1 MKRIYHFIAAV
12 LVTLLPLASC
22 NKVTPDVGGD
32 DVETPEV
39 VAPTVTLTAGEAS
52 DNSLTFVLTPKDAQ
66 AARYAVYQAG
76 EALPTV
82 EELMTPASGKAG
94 TPADPTV
101 ADTYTVTGLEY
112 ATEYTVVAA
121 ASNSAGYSEL
131 VTLNMTTAVP
141 VPAVTLSL
149 VSVSYDRVEFKLSTL
164 NASKAAYVVLEESEN
179 VPTAANVIVNGT
191 EVDAAEA
198 TYVAAGLASSTSY
211 KVVAAALDVNG
222 GNPVLSEALSFTTEE
237 RVFVA
242 PSIGDFYYSDGT
254 WGAELDAA
262 KEPIG
267 IVFYIG
273 AATEFGDSQSYYKVK
288 DGSSPM
294 GEIHG
299 YAIALN
305 DADPEFVNQYD
316 VVEDGVWWS
325 FWDGS
330 ASPTGVSIEVDDF
343 LGYTNT
349 IAIQQNCIM
358 LKKEFAN
365 SEDSYPAAYCATRGY
380 EEVCPAPAQS
390 SGWFLPSAYQ
400 LQYIWDQVYFNNSGN
415 LKGWL
420 ENSFSALGDKATPL
434 YRADAEYWSSTE
446 VIDSSAHTYRA
457 YYVSFD
463 ERQFQAGFVAWYNKN
478 YQMDVRSVL
487 VF

>member
-149 VSVSYDRVEFKLSTL
+149 VSVSYDRVEFKLSTV

-273 AATEFGDSQSYYKVK
+273 AATEFGDSQSYY
-288 DGSSPM
+288 P
-294 GEIHG
+294 IF
-299 YAIALN
+299 
-305 DADPEFVNQYD
+305 P
-316 VVEDGVWWS
+316 
-325 FWDGS
+325 
-330 ASPTGVSIEVDDF
+330 
-343 LGYTNT
+343 
-349 IAIQQNCIM
+349 
-358 LKKEFAN
+358 
-365 SEDSYPAAYCATRGY
+365 
-380 EEVCPAPAQS
+380 
-390 SGWFLPSAYQ
+390 PS
-400 LQYIWDQVYFNNSGN
+400 
-415 LKGWL
+415 
-420 ENSFSALGDKATPL
+420 SALVVH
-434 YRADAEYWSSTE
+434 RW
-446 VIDSSAHTYRA
+446 
-457 YYVSFD
+457 
-463 ERQFQAGFVAWYNKN
+463 
-478 YQMDVRSVL
+478 
-487 VF
+487 

>member
-149 VSVSYDRVEFKLSTL
+149 VSVSYDRVEFKLSLSLIVKFQHSGCYSYHDGPPLNEVFPTTL
-164 NASKAAYVVLEESEN
+164 
-179 VPTAANVIVNGT
+179 
-191 EVDAAEA
+191 
-198 TYVAAGLASSTSY
+198 
-211 KVVAAALDVNG
+211 
-222 GNPVLSEALSFTTEE
+222 
-237 RVFVA
+237 
-242 PSIGDFYYSDGT
+242 
-254 WGAELDAA
+254 
-262 KEPIG
+262 
-267 IVFYIG
+267 
-273 AATEFGDSQSYYKVK
+273 
-288 DGSSPM
+288 
-294 GEIHG
+294 
-299 YAIALN
+299 
-305 DADPEFVNQYD
+305 
-316 VVEDGVWWS
+316 
-325 FWDGS
+325 
-330 ASPTGVSIEVDDF
+330 
-343 LGYTNT
+343 
-349 IAIQQNCIM
+349 
-358 LKKEFAN
+358 
-365 SEDSYPAAYCATRGY
+365 
-380 EEVCPAPAQS
+380 
-390 SGWFLPSAYQ
+390 
-400 LQYIWDQVYFNNSGN
+400 
-415 LKGWL
+415 
-420 ENSFSALGDKATPL
+420 
-434 YRADAEYWSSTE
+434 
-446 VIDSSAHTYRA
+446 
-457 YYVSFD
+457 
-463 ERQFQAGFVAWYNKN
+463 
-478 YQMDVRSVL
+478 
-487 VF
+487 